1 MYPCSKK
8 WHWVERT
15 YKATVIASRLR
26 HSLVVQLYYLLRL
39 WLYVLRLLGSLRTS
53 KTCLCIGQIEAST
66 CPPGHTPG
74 IWHLCR
80 PGEKGIWL
88 SESSKGWGIWS
99 PCFRGGEFE
108 LQPRFH
114 VNLWRGE
121 HWGARC
127 YRIFVEKI
135 VPLWPIGY
143 EEKAYTS
150 FVAYWK
156 NLNFKL
162 FKYWIQALNVWM

>member
-1 MYPCSKK
+1 MFGCNNDRLFLEKYPVKDHISTTKLEK
-8 WHWVERT
+8 GDHSVHPNT
-15 YKATVIASRLR
+15 AQTSFSHYASVK
-26 HSLVVQLYYLLRL
+26 S
-39 WLYVLRLLGSLRTS
+39 
-53 KTCLCIGQIEAST
+53 IEAST